1 MNMLTVAIAAFA
13 LANSGQ
19 AQENPLKVLFP
30 RLTGTNG
37 YEEYFQVLE
46 TVRRDNLI
54 EALFKIPKENLTLTS
69 VRKGL
74 SGFSPMMAQLRLGDS
89 KPLDPKT
96 ISFENFEKIVPYFA
110 RMKRLGEMGSLN
122 LWAQCALGN
131 PDRGVQDLIT
141 ILNVSRKCLRSTLI
155 AGLVQI
161 AIDARAIS
169 MLGKNLYAL
178 PLNSLDRIASH
189 AGEMVA
195 NTEEICGYFAG
206 EQWYLESVSGNQK
219 GEDNDWEAFFSDT
232 EDPDHNAFRK
242 LSEPEKKELARE
254 IVRLGALRLETIK
267 ASIAGPE
274 SGWIDQEIFG
284 KESLAERLYEQ
295 VSPEF
300 SQSLVGMAR
309 WRTQWRIVR
318 LATAV
323 LKFRWETGELPATLK
338 DCASDDWI
346 ADPLTQQRFNYRRN
360 EQMFE
365 LYSDGALGTGRISFT
380 YTRPPSNSPAEP

>member
-74 SGFSPMMAQLRLGDS
+74 SGFSPMMAQLKLGDS
-89 KPLDPKT
+89 KPLDPTT
-96 ISFENFEKIVPYFA
+96 ISFDNFEKIAPYFTVQ
-110 RMKRLGEMGSLN
+110 KRLGELGSLN
-122 LWAQCALGN
+122 LWMQCALGT
-131 PDRGVQDLIT
+131 PDRGIQDLIT
-141 ILNVSRKCLRSTLI
+141 ILNVTRKCLRNTLI

-161 AIDARAIS
+161 AIDGRAIS
-169 MLGKNLYAL
+169 MLGKHLYAL
-178 PLNSLDRIASH
+178 PISSLDRIASH
-189 AGEMVA
+189 AGEMVS
-195 NTEEICGYFAG
+195 NTDEISGYFAG
-206 EQWYLESVSGNQK
+206 EQWFLESISENQK
-219 GEDNDWEAFFSDT
+219 GELDDWEGLLTDP
-232 EDPDHNAFRK
+232 EDPDQKAFRK
-242 LSEPEKKELARE
+242 LSPREKKELANE
-254 IVRLGALRLETIK
+254 IVKLSALRLEALKT
-267 ASIAGPE
+267 SIAGPE
-274 SGWIDQEIFG
+274 SGWIDQEISG
-284 KESLAERLYEQ
+284 KGSLAERLYEQ
-295 VSPEF
+295 VSPVF
-300 SQSLVGMAR
+300 SQALVAMAR